1 MEQIKIE
8 QFLQESQALIYKA
21 LKKSSVC
28 MCSGCKNIAI
38 NSHVLQNKN
47 ILKPIAPDDHLFCFE
62 PNSLFNKEQR
72 FTYKRKGIN
81 NVLTYSGFCSYHDDQ
96 IFSFI
101 EKTDVDWFN
110 PKSQFLLGYRSLCRE
125 LYVKQ
130 FSIKYYSALL
140 DKFVLPID
148 MEHRIN
154 MSILGILKGI
164 EDIQRYK
171 EFLEMAI
178 FNESYESYNFETI
191 ILPFCIELCVSSP
204 ISVSYSEDIANK
216 DLVEADFI
224 ETNIVNV
231 FPYKGKSIVIIGFA
245 NGFGNQWA
253 KEFTRKL
260 KTQEIELICKA
271 LSDLILFRAEFHC
284 MSEKLYQSIHQEEIK
299 EFLKTS
305 EEILLLRS
313 NNLST
318 KLNIFHSFLETL
330 Y

>member
-1 MEQIKIE
+1 MEPIKIE
-8 QFLQESQALIYKA
+8 QFLQESQALLYNA
-21 LKKSSVC
+21 LKQSSVC
-28 MCSGCKNIAI
+28 MCPGCNNIAI

-72 FTYKRKGIN
+72 FIYKRKGIK
-81 NVLTYSGFCSYHDDQ
+81 NVLTYSGFCCSHDDQ

-101 EKTDVDWFN
+101 EKTDVDWFD

-125 LYVKQ
+125 LYIKQ
-130 FSIKYYSALL
+130 LSIKYYSGLL
-140 DKFVLPID
+140 DKFVLPTE

-154 MSILGILKGI
+154 ISILGILKGI
-164 EDIQRYK
+164 EDMKRYK
-171 EFLEMAI
+171 EFLEKAI
-178 FNESYESYNFETI
+178 FSEDYTSYYFETI

-231 FPYKGKSIVIIGFA
+231 FPYRGKSIVIIGFA
-245 NGFGNQWA
+245 NGLENLWA

-260 KTQEIELICKA
+260 ETQEIRLICKT

-284 MSEKLYQSIHQEEIK
+284 MSEKLYQSISQEELK
-299 EFLKTS
+299 EFMKTS

-313 NNLST
+313 YNLST
-318 KLNIFHSFLETL
+318 KLNIFHNFLETL